1 MKTLL
6 AKKARIERVH
16 TDANGLQIMGNT
28 VKLTLLDKDDNV
40 MAVWWGA
47 EVLTE
52 YVTQAVDPNY
62 ALKEG
67 YEEIVLIDGLGLNA
81 NG

>member
-1 MKTLL
+1 MMHPAI

-40 MAVWWGA
+40 MAIWWGA
-47 EVLTE
+47 ESLMQYIDEAHNIKSRGT
-52 YVTQAVDPNY
+52 YR
-62 ALKEG
+62 
-67 YEEIVLIDGLGLNA
+67 EEVVNVFGFGLNRH
-81 NG
+81 G